1 MWRCRARILTVILAA
16 GLAAG
21 CSSATALKNAKS
33 SFEQAKAAGAEKKAP
48 YEYYMAE
55 SYLGVAEHA
64 SEEGDRDGVRE
75 FAEKSGQFSAEAITK
90 AGGGAK

>member
-1 MWRCRARILTVILAA
+1 MRRWARILTVVLAA
-16 GLAAG
+16 GLATG

-55 SYLGVAEHA
+55 SYLGVAEHE
-64 SEEGDRDGVRE
+64 SQEGDSKGVRE
-75 FAEKSGQFSAEAITK
+75 FVEKSEQYSAEAIRK

>member
-1 MWRCRARILTVILAA
+1 MRRRWARILTVVLAA
-16 GLAAG
+16 GLVAG

-55 SYLGVAEHA
+55 SYLGVAEH
-64 SEEGDRDGVRE
+64 EVQEGDSKGVRE
-75 FAEKSGQFSAEAITK
+75 FAEKSEQFSAEAIKK